1 MMLVEAHKK
10 LGNKWAEIAKGIPGR
25 TENAIKNHWNATK
38 RRQISRRKKNT
49 VVNKKPTVKKS
60 PTVLQE
66 YIRAKCLFPASTD
79 SITTA
84 TATGTPVFDAEEDD
98 PDGINEASSL
108 LTTHRTHD
116 EEMTFMETLFG
127 KNSPSSNSNSTATVD
142 DGPVAGNGTITSAPP
157 PKALQGWGPDC
168 YISFLLDGA
177 TPPPSSSSSNGY
189 GGYEGQEMVGW
200 NCGGHDRSS
209 SSGGANKDI
218 DLMELIF
225 PSHYS

>member
-25 TENAIKNHWNATK
+25 TENSIKNHWNATK
-38 RRQISRRKKNT
+38 RRQISRRKKST

-60 PTVLQE
+60 TTVLQD
-66 YIRAKCLFPASTD
+66 YIRAKCLLPAGNRS
-79 SITTA
+79 STTA
-84 TATGTPVFDAEEDD
+84 TATEEED
-98 PDGINEASSL
+98 PDGVSEASSL

-127 KNSPSSNSNSTATVD
+127 KTSPSSNSNSTATFD
-142 DGPVAGNGTITSAPP
+142 DGPVAGSGTITSAPP
-157 PKALQGWGPDC
+157 PKAEQGWGADR
-168 YISFLLDGA
+168 YISYLLDGDC
-177 TPPPSSSSSNGY
+177 
-189 GGYEGQEMVGW
+189 GYEGQQEMFGM
-200 NCGGHDRSS
+200 NCGGHGRSS